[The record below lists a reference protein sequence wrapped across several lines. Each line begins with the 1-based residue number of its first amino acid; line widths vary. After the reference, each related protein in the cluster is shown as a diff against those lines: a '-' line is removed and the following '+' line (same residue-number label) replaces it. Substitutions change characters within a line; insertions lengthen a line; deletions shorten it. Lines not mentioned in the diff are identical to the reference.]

1 MVFLRG
7 AVWDL
12 SFLLYASRLF
22 DVVKKHL
29 PTVIKYTDDSQL
41 YVSFRPDSF
50 AAQDQAIKANEISIN
65 DVKALLV
72 SQWLMFNDSKTVASV
87 I

>member
-22 DVVKKHL
+22 EGLKKHL
-29 PTVIKYTDDSQL
+29 PSVLKYIDDTQL
-41 YVSFRPDSF
+41 YVIFRPDSF
-50 AAQDQAIKANEISIN
+50 AVQDQAIKANEISIN
-65 DVKALLV
+65 DVKTLLV
-72 SQWLMFNDSKTVASV
+72 SQWLMFNDSKTVTAV